1 MHQIGRLAS
10 QRTVFFLCDVQ
21 ERFRSAIYGF
31 DELVST
37 INKTL
42 KVAKVNLPI
51 SLGSP
56 QMDNYTQV
64 LNIPVIVT
72 EQNPK
77 ALGSTAREI
86 DLAALGDLHLGT
98 VPKFAFS
105 MMPCVK
111 GLLDNRNIDS
121 VVLFGI
127 ESHVCVLQTALDLLE
142 QKYDVHILADG
153 VSSCNRE
160 EVPIALARI
169 QQAGGYVTTSESA
182 AFQLQQTAESPQFKP
197 LSQII
202 KEEKE
207 NTVKAVQK
215 LVPFRSAL

>member
-1 MHQIGRLAS
+1 MESVHSLCSVMFWDGDDCGLIGRLAS

-42 KVAKVNLPI
+42 KVAK
-51 SLGSP
+51 
-56 QMDNYTQV
+56 V

>member
-1 MHQIGRLAS
+1 MHQIGRLVPE
-10 QRTVFFLCDVQ
+10 RTVFFLCDVQ

-31 DELVST
+31 DELVLT

-42 KVAKVNLPI
+42 KVAK
-51 SLGSP
+51 
-56 QMDNYTQV
+56 V

-86 DLAALGDLHLGT
+86 DLAALGDLHLAT
-98 VPKFAFS
+98 IPKFAFS

-111 GLLDNRNIDS
+111 GLLDNRRNIDS
-121 VVLFGI
+121 VVLLGI

-142 QKYDVHILADG
+142 QNYDVHVLADG

-169 QQAGGYVTTSESA
+169 RQVGGYITTSESA
-182 AFQLQQTAESPQFKP
+182 AFQLQQTAESPHFKP

-207 NTVKAVQK
+207 NTVNAVQK

>member
-1 MHQIGRLAS
+1 MPRIARLVPG
-10 QRTVFFLCDVQ
+10 RTVFLLCDVQ
-21 ERFRSAIYGF
+21 ERFRSAIYGY
-31 DELVST
+31 DEIVLT
-37 INKTL
+37 INKIL
-42 KVAKVNLPI
+42 KVAKL
-51 SLGSP
+51 
-56 QMDNYTQV
+56 

-77 ALGSTAREI
+77 ALGSTAHEI
-86 DLAALGDLHLGT
+86 DLASLGDLHLGT
-98 VPKFAFS
+98 VPKLSFS
-105 MMPCVK
+105 MMPAVK
-111 GLLDNRNIDS
+111 ELLRDHHNIES

-142 QKYDVHILADG
+142 QNYDVHVLADG

-169 QQAGGYVTTSESA
+169 QQAGGYITTSESA

-202 KEEKE
+202 KEEKD

-215 LVPFRSAL
+215 LVQFRSAL